1 MTIMPFIRSISEQ
14 TLTGMM
20 FDRLQSE
27 NNECHP
33 NVWVLM
39 LFFVAYMLAKRATP
53 KPLVSDNR

>member
-1 MTIMPFIRSISEQ
+1 
-14 TLTGMM
+14 MM